1 MEKDL
6 VGHVIDYFAKIGVA
20 AIEIESGEI
29 RIGDTL
35 QFRGH
40 TTDFTQ
46 EIESMQIE
54 NEQIDR
60 AIAGDSVGIKVEERV
75 RGGDEV
81 YKVIEWLV

>member
-1 MEKDL
+1 MEKEL

-20 AIEIESGEI
+20 AIDIEAGEI
-29 RIGDTL
+29 RVGDTL
-35 QFRGH
+35 QFSGH

-81 YKVIEWLV
+81 YKVID

>member
-1 MEKDL
+1 MEKEL

-54 NEQIDR
+54 NEHIDR

-81 YKVIEWLV
+81 YKVLD